1 MIYYAVD
8 IGSSSLK
15 GAVIDPVR
23 GTMHAVRPHPFPQP
37 LPANSPGQ
45 FEVDTS
51 AVVDATR
58 GMLDELDSVSPEACS
73 EVWFCGQ
80 MGGILLVDRRGE
92 PLTPYVSWRDQ
103 RSTQP
108 AADGGRTELER
119 LKERIDPQ
127 IWRSM
132 GNELRAGSATTLLFG
147 MANRGELP
155 FGAMPITL
163 GDFVVGRLCGV
174 PPVTEFTQAL
184 GTLNLE
190 TSDWNWELFRQIGLD
205 QLTWPRLVS
214 AEQAIGELKLR
225 RGTAR
230 CHPVIGDHQAAL
242 YGAELACDELSI
254 NVSTGSQ
261 VSIVTERF
269 EPGAYQSRPFLQ
281 GRFLNTITHLPAGRS
296 LEVLIRLLTELP
308 GAKKLEMA
316 EVWDYVLSAV
326 EQAGQSGGLEV
337 DLAFFSGPMG
347 ELGKI
352 QGITTENLTIGNLFH
367 AAIANMAA
375 NYASC
380 AECLRPAKNWRKIV
394 FSGGLAQKFA
404 LLRRL
409 VSEHLPGPTRLCES
423 TEDTLQG
430 LMRLAIGTGPRN

>member
-1 MIYYAVD
+1 MLYYAVD
-8 IGSSSLK
+8 IGSSSIK
-15 GAVIDPVR
+15 GAVIDPLR
-23 GTMHAVRPHPFPQP
+23 GQMRVVRPHPFPQP
-37 LPANSPGQ
+37 LPAHSPGQ
-45 FEVDTS
+45 FEVDAF
-51 AVVDATR
+51 AVVEATR
-58 GMLDELDSVSPEACS
+58 TMLDELDSVSRESCS
-73 EVWFCGQ
+73 GVWFCCQ
-80 MGGILLVDRRGE
+80 MGGVLLIDRCGE

-108 AADGGRTELER
+108 AADGGKTVLER
-119 LKERIDPQ
+119 LTERMDPQ

-132 GNELRAGSATTLLFG
+132 GNELRAGSATTLLFE
-147 MANRGELP
+147 MASRGELP
-155 FGAMPITL
+155 CGAMPVTL

-190 TSDWNWELFRQIGLD
+190 TGDWNWELFRQLGLD

-214 AEQAIGELKLR
+214 TEQAIGELKLHK
-225 RGTAR
+225 GTAL
-230 CHPVIGDHQAAL
+230 CFPVIGDHQAAL

-296 LEVLIRLLTELP
+296 LDVLIRLLTELP
-308 GAKKLEMA
+308 AAAKPEMST
-316 EVWDYVLSAV
+316 VWDYILSSADRA
-326 EQAGQSGGLEV
+326 EQSGGLEV

-347 ELGKI
+347 DSGKI
-352 QGITTENLTIGNLFH
+352 QGITTENLTIGHLFH
-367 AAIANMAA
+367 AAITNMAA

-380 AECLRPAKNWRKIV
+380 AERLRPGKDWRRIV
-394 FSGGLAQKFA
+394 FSGGLAQKFG

-409 VSEHLPGPTRLCES
+409 VSERLPGPSRLCES

-430 LMRLAIGTGPRN
+430 LMRLAIATGPRS